1 MINEVLVDLLSNKIT
16 DITKKSSADLHRNH
30 EMDHFLLRQGPVSE
44 EVIIFCLPTNRDTH
58 AFCIKCFPFRPLLG
72 LFFIYSAEVRFCKFL
87 NSKCWERLSRKLKK
101 HNPFKVVVS

>member
-44 EVIIFCLPTNRDTH
+44 EVM
-58 AFCIKCFPFRPLLG
+58 
-72 LFFIYSAEVRFCKFL
+72 
-87 NSKCWERLSRKLKK
+87 
-101 HNPFKVVVS
+101 